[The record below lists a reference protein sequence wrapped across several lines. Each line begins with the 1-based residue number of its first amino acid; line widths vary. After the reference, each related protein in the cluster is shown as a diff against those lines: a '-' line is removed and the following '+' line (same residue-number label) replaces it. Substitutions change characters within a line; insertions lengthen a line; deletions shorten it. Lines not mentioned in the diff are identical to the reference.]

1 MTKSAN
7 DIMFT
12 LRFDPDEIRHF
23 AQRYEDPNEEMIER
37 LVSSVKAAGYLT
49 RAQLLKVGDWK
60 APRITEH
67 LKKNSEEL
75 VRETTRIALTTPV
88 EALRICVPQILAG
101 VGFPMASVIL
111 HFFHKDEYPVLDFR
125 ALWSLSM
132 PVPNDYSIQFWM
144 QYVETCRAIAAK
156 ANVDMRTLD
165 RALWQY
171 SNEHQPTSSR

>member
-1 MTKSAN
+1 MSK
-7 DIMFT
+7 
-12 LRFDPDEIRHF
+12 LRFDHDEIRHF
-23 AQRYEDPNEEMIER
+23 AQRYEDPNETMIER
-37 LVSSVKAAGYLT
+37 LVSNVRAAGHLSK
-49 RAQLLKVGDWK
+49 AQLLEVGHWK
-60 APRITEH
+60 SPRIVGH

-125 ALWSLSM
+125 ALWSLGM
-132 PVPNDYSIQFWM
+132 QEPKDYSTQFWM
-144 QYVETCRAIAAK
+144 HYVEICRAKAAE

-171 SNEHQPTSSR
+171 SIEHQPKSSP